1 MTARRLAALLALAVL
16 AASCTRNDDDATSTT
31 DTSPTSPSQ
40 AVFST
45 TFYTGVIDS
54 GGSRFYSFEVDVA
67 GPVTVTLASI
77 TSATT
82 GLPLGRPLR
91 VGVGRPQGTGCAVA
105 ATALVD
111 AGLVMQL
118 AHIAPA
124 GINCVEVADTVGL
137 PGPIRFALR
146 FTHP

>member
-1 MTARRLAALLALAVL
+1 MTTPRLAVVVAVALLGVA
-16 AASCTRNDDDATSTT
+16 CNRNNDSSSGGG
-31 DTSPTSPSQ
+31 SPTTPSS

-45 TFYTGVIDS
+45 RFYTGVIET
-54 GGSRFYSFEVDVA
+54 GGSRFYSFDVDVA

-77 TSATT
+77 TNATT

-91 VGVGRPQGTGCAVA
+91 VGIGRPRGTGCAIEASAVVEA
-105 ATALVD
+105 ALA
-111 AGLVMQL
+111 MQL
-118 AHIAPA
+118 VHIAPI
-124 GINCVEVADTVGL
+124 GVNCIEVADTAGV